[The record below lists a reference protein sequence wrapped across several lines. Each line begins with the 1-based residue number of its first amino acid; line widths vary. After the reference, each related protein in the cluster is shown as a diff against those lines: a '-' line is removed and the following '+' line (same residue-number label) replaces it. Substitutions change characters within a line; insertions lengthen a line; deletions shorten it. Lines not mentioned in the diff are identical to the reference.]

1 MKNKKVL
8 MWVDPLFKSTMKVT
22 AAEND
27 TSIIKLTR
35 KIAINKESLLS
46 IKKKGVDDDESRV

>member
-1 MKNKKVL
+1 MNKEKDKKVL
-8 MWVDPLFKSTMKVT
+8 MWVDPLFKSTLKIR

-35 KIAINKESLLS
+35 RIAQKDLL
-46 IKKKGVDDDESRV
+46 KGDKRDDDEIRV